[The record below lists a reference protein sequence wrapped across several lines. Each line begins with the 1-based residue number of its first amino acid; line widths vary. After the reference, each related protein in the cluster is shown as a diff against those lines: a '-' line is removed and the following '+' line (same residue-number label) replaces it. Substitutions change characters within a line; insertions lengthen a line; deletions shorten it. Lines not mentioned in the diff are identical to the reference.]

1 METQPEEA
9 RKNQLKSHLHH
20 IMAVVGGFMAGYAIL
35 NRSDFLG
42 NAQTTNWIY
51 LVFALFGRNFFEA
64 MLRVVVVFLY
74 VAGCMT
80 YVFIKNKTHWN
91 IQRVSVLIDAIAVL
105 ILGFIPSTASPVIS
119 LYPIFFAMAFQWNAF
134 SGSYGYVSS
143 TIFSTNNTRQMAL
156 AFAEFL
162 CNHDR
167 NYLHKLGFF
176 AASLVSFHIGVTAA
190 YFSTKYFQIH
200 AIYFVWVILIPA
212 LALIQRLEMETTTKK
227 EDLSEKLKE
236 GIVCQTQ
243 TNY

>member
-51 LVFALFGRNFFEA
+51 LVFALLGRNFFEA

-74 VAGCMT
+74 VAGCMA

-91 IQRVSVLIDAIAVL
+91 IQRVSVLIDAVAVL

-156 AFAEFL
+156 AFAEYL
-162 CNHDR
+162 CNHDK
-167 NYLHKLGFF
+167 NYLHKLGFLQRALSAF
-176 AASLVSFHIGVTAA
+176 ISALPPHIFPRSIFRYTR
-190 YFSTKYFQIH
+190 S
-200 AIYFVWVILIPA
+200 ILY
-212 LALIQRLEMETTTKK
+212 
-227 EDLSEKLKE
+227 
-236 GIVCQTQ
+236 G
-243 TNY
+243 